1 MSGHYKKPSWYHEI
15 DPVFNKV
22 IKVYMENLS
31 LMDIPSREGHLVLNL
46 GENHL
51 KRIEREG
58 YPKLA
63 KLYEKENIRDVF
75 DDAKLVFLDEFGVF
89 ALNTLKKEAKKR
101 GIFLEKLLQIS
112 SFVKEKDSKDYYE
125 KSFEPLKSGN
135 TFRNYTS
142 GMTKEELKKYGRK
155 IHSDILSMLC
165 HIFLLNNESLKK
177 DAKYIEMVSRN
188 FLSYSKLLR
197 RFVFFTWDVISLMNH
212 KKSLRQLYNE
222 AQKDDESLLNLLR
235 LDKTLFDHEW
245 VRVRMR
251 KAMYSGDL
259 DFIDSVADALK
270 KGQFDTRKENLD
282 ITIALINFWKTG
294 IYRLTIPQ
302 RMELLKDSG
311 IEFVQNETA
320 FSKIIERIRPFVDW

>member
-15 DPVFNKV
+15 DPAFNKV
-22 IKVYMENLS
+22 IKVYMKNLS
-31 LMDIPSREGHLVLNL
+31 LVNIPSREGHLVLTL

-63 KLYEKENIRDVF
+63 KLYEKEDMRDVF
-75 DDAKLVFLDEFGVF
+75 DDAKLVFLDELGDF
-89 ALNTLKKEAKKR
+89 ALNTLKKEAKKK
-101 GIFLEKLLQIS
+101 GIFLEKVFQIA

-125 KSFEPLKSGN
+125 KSFEPLRSDN
-135 TFRNYTS
+135 TFRNHTS
-142 GMTKEELKKYGRK
+142 GMTKEELKEYGRK

-165 HIFLLNNESLKK
+165 HIFLLNNESLKN

-188 FLSYSKLLR
+188 FLTYSKLLR
-197 RFVFFTWDVISLMNH
+197 RFIFFTWDVISLMNH

-222 AQKDDESLLNLLR
+222 AKKDDTSLLNLLQF
-235 LDKTLFDHEW
+235 DKTLFDHEW

-251 KAMYSGDL
+251 KAIYSGDL
-259 DFIDSVADALK
+259 EFIDSVGDALK
-270 KGQFDTRKENLD
+270 KGQFKTRKENLD

-294 IYRLTIPQ
+294 IYRLTVPQ
-302 RMELLKDSG
+302 RMELLKNSG
-311 IEFVQNETA
+311 IEFVQSEKS
-320 FSKIIERIRPFVDW
+320 FDKIIERIRPFVDW